1 MMRLGPVTARRRRPN
16 LIPMIDVM
24 VLLMV
29 FFMLASR
36 YGGDHGLPL
45 QMAGAAAGYTG
56 PPRLVQVDVAGLAL
70 NGVALGD
77 DAVVQALV
85 PLMASPDAMIVLR
98 AGAGVDVQRVV
109 TVMGLLHSAGLR
121 RLVLVE

>member
-1 MMRLGPVTARRRRPN
+1 MMRLGPVTMRRRRPN

-45 QMAGAAAGYTG
+45 QMAGAAAGYSG
-56 PPRLVQVDVAGLAL
+56 PPRLVQVDAAGLAL

-77 DAVVQALV
+77 ADLLQALA
-85 PLMASPDAMIVLR
+85 PLMTSPDDMVVLR
-98 AGAGVDVQRVV
+98 AGVGVDVQRVV
-109 TVMGLLHSAGLR
+109 SLMGLLQTAGLR
-121 RLVLVE
+121 RVVLVE

>member
-1 MMRLGPVTARRRRPN
+1 MMRLGPVTTRRRRPN

-45 QMAGAAAGYTG
+45 QMAGAAAGYSG
-56 PPRLVQVDVAGLAL
+56 PPRLVQVNVAGLAL
-70 NGVALGD
+70 NRVALGD
-77 DAVVQALV
+77 GDLAQALA
-85 PLMASPDAMIVLR
+85 PLMASPDDMVVLR

-109 TVMGLLHSAGLR
+109 DLMGLLRRAGISR
-121 RLVLVE
+121 VVLVE

>member
-45 QMAGAAAGYTG
+45 QMAGAAAGYSG
-56 PPRLVQVDVAGLAL
+56 PPRLVQVDVAGIAL
-70 NGVALGD
+70 NGVGLRD
-77 DAVVQALV
+77 DMLVQALA
-85 PLMASPDAMIVLR
+85 PLMASPDDMVVLR
-98 AGAGVDVQRVV
+98 AGVGVNVQRVIG
-109 TVMGLLHSAGLR
+109 VMGLLHSAGLR
-121 RLVLVE
+121 RVVLVE